1 MQLSFGKIVR
11 AKIVALG
18 FILLV
23 TKLSNP
29 TGSPGRCDFNIIHS
43 SIWASWSSPR
53 PNWRLHWWFLVVH
66 PNWQKWFGNV
76 KFSEWQLQT
85 SQKNV
90 ALANFSWWTLRGW
103 RKIPAVDS
111 SDSFLG
117 MNILFKKW
125 DYGTASKACP
135 TVRFWMKFLLAPGLP
150 SFRALIGIVDESQD
164 ATNTQLSHIQRV
176 SFRVDLELT
185 LGLFDLS
192 WGRFLFQV

>member
-43 SIWASWSSPR
+43 SIWASWCLPR
-53 PNWRLHWWFLVVH
+53 PNWRWHWWFLVVH

-85 SQKNV
+85 SEKHV

-111 SDSFLG
+111 SDSCLG
-117 MNILFKKW
+117 MNILFKKR
-125 DYGTASKACP
+125 DYGTASKA
-135 TVRFWMKFLLAPGLP
+135 VRPSDFGWNFCLPQGFLLSERLLVSWTNHRTQRTCSSHTFKGFLSGL
-150 SFRALIGIVDESQD
+150 
-164 ATNTQLSHIQRV
+164 TWN
-176 SFRVDLELT
+176 
-185 LGLFDLS
+185 
-192 WGRFLFQV
+192 